1 VAEAEYYRPYTK
13 EFIQAR
19 IDQWE
24 MSKSVAVNDVQH
36 ADERLEFWR
45 SQTPTD

>member
-1 VAEAEYYRPYTK
+1 MADTEYYRPYTK

-24 MSKSVAVNDVQH
+24 MLKSVAANDVGH
-36 ADERLEFWR
+36 ANERIEFWQN
-45 SQTPTD
+45 QTATD

>member
-1 VAEAEYYRPYTK
+1 MADAEYYRPYTK

-24 MSKSVAVNDVQH
+24 MSKSVAENDVQH
-36 ADERLEFWR
+36 ANERIKFWQD
-45 SQTPTD
+45 QTTAD